1 MLLHECQWRQ
11 HDLDS
16 PLSHITHISN
26 FSSKENSRSGRCE
39 GSFSL
44 FCLSNSNSNYSEKSF
59 RISIHPPPD
68 LSNQSFHRF
77 SKKDVGMEERRREGG
92 KSSLSSRQ
100 LDKNDGA
107 MLQLNY
113 RVYALRWIRKVTME
127 NYLLIFCSKPIHN
140 SWNYI
145 MKYLVYRIN

>member
-1 MLLHECQWRQ
+1 MVCFSSAKIVHIFLQKLQLTWKRLNKRLNIICKKKFHQKWIKNRNCTTATNYEQVLLHECQWRQ

-39 GSFSL
+39 GFFSL

-77 SKKDVGMEERRREGG
+77 SKRMLEWKNEGEREG
-92 KSSLSSRQ
+92 R
-100 LDKNDGA
+100 A
-107 MLQLNY
+107 
-113 RVYALRWIRKVTME
+113 
-127 NYLLIFCSKPIHN
+127 H
-140 SWNYI
+140 
-145 MKYLVYRIN
+145 